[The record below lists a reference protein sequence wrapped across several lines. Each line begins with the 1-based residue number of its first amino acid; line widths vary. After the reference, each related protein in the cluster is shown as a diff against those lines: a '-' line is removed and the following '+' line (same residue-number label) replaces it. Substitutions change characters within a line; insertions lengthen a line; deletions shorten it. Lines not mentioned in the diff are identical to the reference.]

1 MFARKLRIAPPFD
14 ACRPRYCCCFWCGD
28 ADLDR
33 KERDESFRVLQ
44 KCAAEMSVAT
54 RRLYHLSLVQG
65 DFGITSNVIP
75 QYASLLRYSQVD
87 CGFEMDTEAL
97 A

>member
-1 MFARKLRIAPPFD
+1 MK
-14 ACRPRYCCCFWCGD
+14 
-28 ADLDR
+28 
-33 KERDESFRVLQ
+33 RDEIFRVLQ

-75 QYASLLRYSQVD
+75 QYASSLRHSQVD

-97 A
+97 AWPPAQSRMLPRCVALGLTAAWTCRRRC